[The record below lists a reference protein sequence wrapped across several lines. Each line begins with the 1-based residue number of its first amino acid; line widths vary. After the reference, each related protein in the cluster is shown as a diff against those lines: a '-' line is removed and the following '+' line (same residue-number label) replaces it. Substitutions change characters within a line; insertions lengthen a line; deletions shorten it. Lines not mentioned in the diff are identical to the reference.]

1 MRYSRIFLALT
12 LAAIFSL
19 LAVAIPASPALAAES
34 ISVDPDEGEI
44 GDSIDVDGEDFD
56 ASTETTY
63 VYVDIYLTSENGS
76 DIDDI
81 DDIDNYE
88 KWSKRVDDEGDFT
101 KSFRVPSVLDEGD
114 DDEDVVGGAYYIY
127 VTYEDEDEI
136 EDYAEFTVVSGWLDE
151 LSPDSGP
158 VGTEV
163 EITGAYFSGND
174 DIIVTFGDDEVDI
187 ESGDTDTDSDGD
199 FTCTILVPESTA
211 DDQTIAVED
220 EAEHIAEATF
230 TVESAITISP
240 TSGSAAIRVTVIG
253 TGFGGEKDVTITF
266 DGTRV
271 ATADTDNDGSFI
283 AAFDVPEV
291 GAGTYAVVAEDEDD
305 NSDTADFSV
314 AAGASLS
321 TVTSEDSPGY
331 VGMDMTM
338 SGTGFLPNT
347 RVTIT
352 YATEPIVVATTTS
365 DANGEF
371 SATFTIPP
379 SEGGVHTITASD
391 GTNSLTST
399 FVMESA
405 SPSIPSPSLP
415 EMGVK
420 AEQPV
425 FFDWED
431 VTDPSG
437 VTYTLQVAKDANF
450 TPPLVLEKEGLTS
463 SQYTLTEG
471 EKLASTKKEAPYYWR
486 VKAIDGASNESE
498 WSGAGT
504 FYVGGLALPGGSIH
518 LWWGLGAAGAGALGY
533 FLGKRKSY
541 FY

>member
-1 MRYSRIFLALT
+1 VRYSRIFLALT

-19 LAVAIPASPALAAES
+19 LVVAIPASPALAAES
-34 ISVDPDEGEI
+34 ITVDPDEADV
-44 GDSIDVDGEDFD
+44 GDSVDIDGEDFD
-56 ASTETTY
+56 ESTDTTTY
-63 VYVDIYLTSENGS
+63 YVDIYLTSENG

-88 KWSKRVDDEGDFT
+88 KWTKRIDTDGEFT

-114 DDEDVVGGAYYIY
+114 DDEDVVGGTYYIY
-127 VTYEDEDEI
+127 VTYEDEDDV
-136 EDYAEFTVVSGWLDE
+136 EDYAELTITSGWLDE

-174 DIIVTFGDDEVDI
+174 DITVTFGGDEVDI
-187 ESGDTDTDSDGD
+187 EDGDTDTDSDGD
-199 FTCTILVPESTA
+199 FTCTILVPESA
-211 DDQTIAVED
+211 AGDQTIAVED

-253 TGFGGEKDVTITF
+253 TGFGGDQDVTVTF

-271 ATADTDNDGSFI
+271 ATADTDNDGSFT

-321 TVTSEDSPGY
+321 IVTSEDSPGY

-347 RVTIT
+347 GVTIT
-352 YATEPIVVATTTS
+352 YATESVVVATTTS

-405 SPSIPSPSLP
+405 SPLIPSPSLP

-425 FFDWED
+425 LFDWED

-437 VTYTLQVAKDANF
+437 VTYTFQIATDEDF
-450 TPPLVLEKEGLTS
+450 SPLVLEKKGLTS
-463 SQYTLTEG
+463 SQYTLTEA

-486 VKAIDGASNESE
+486 VQAVDGASNESE

-504 FYVGGLALPGGSIH
+504 FYVGGVALPGGSIH
-518 LWWGLGAAGAGALGY
+518 LWWGLGAAGAGALGF

>member
-1 MRYSRIFLALT
+1 VRYSRIFLALT

-19 LAVAIPASPALAAES
+19 LAVAIPASPVLAAES
-34 ISVDPDEGEI
+34 IDVDPDEADV
-44 GDSIDVDGEDFD
+44 GDSVDIDGEDFD
-56 ASTETTY
+56 ESTETTTY
-63 VYVDIYLTSENGS
+63 YVDIYLTSENG

-88 KWSKRVDDEGDFT
+88 KWTKRIDTDGEFT

-114 DDEDVVGGAYYIY
+114 DDEDVIGGTYYIY
-127 VTYEDEDEI
+127 VTYEDEDDV
-136 EDYAEFTVVSGWLDE
+136 EDYAELTITSGWLDE

-158 VGTEV
+158 VGTDV

-174 DIIVTFGDDEVDI
+174 DITVTFGGDVVDI
-187 ESGDTDTDSDGD
+187 EDGDTDTDSDGD
-199 FTCTILVPESTA
+199 FTCTILIPEGTVG
-211 DDQTIAVED
+211 DQTIAVED

-240 TSGSAAIRVTVIG
+240 TSGSAAIRVTVTG
-253 TGFGGEKDVTITF
+253 TGFGGDQDVTVTF

-271 ATADTDNDGSFI
+271 ATADTDNDGSFT

-305 NSDTADFSV
+305 NSDTVDFSV
-314 AAGASLS
+314 AAGVSLS

-338 SGTGFLPNT
+338 SGTGFIPNT

-371 SATFTIPP
+371 SAAFTIPP

-405 SPSIPSPSLP
+405 PPSIPSPSLP

-425 FFDWED
+425 LFDWED

-437 VTYTLQVAKDANF
+437 VTYTFQIATDADF
-450 TPPLVLEKEGLTS
+450 SLLVLEKEGLTS
-463 SQYTLTEG
+463 SQYTLTEA

-486 VKAIDGASNESE
+486 VKAIDDASNESE
-498 WSGAGT
+498 WSGTGT
-504 FYVGGLALPGGSIH
+504 FYVGGFAFPGGSIH
-518 LWWGLGAAGAGALGY
+518 LWWGLGAGGAGALGY

-541 FY
+541 YY